1 VSPRYASYMERKKIE
16 NNVDFFIDNLIQQL
30 LVKTL
35 VSENSQLEIKHV
47 INILLE
53 IKDLIPEIVIDGDEM
68 VKYFSKKTA

>member
-1 VSPRYASYMERKKIE
+1 MERKKIE

>member
-1 VSPRYASYMERKKIE
+1 MERKKIE
-16 NNVDFFIDNLIQQL
+16 SNVDFFIDELIQEL
-30 LVKTL
+30 LIKTL
-35 VSENSQLEIKHV
+35 MSKNSTLEIKHV

>member
-1 VSPRYASYMERKKIE
+1 MSPRYASYMERKKIE